1 MANTANQYY
10 RLRSGLTILPS
21 HQRNIDDIL
30 SKLVQK
36 VPARFVLLTDVT
48 GQIISVRGEQGKINV
63 VALGSLVAGDLA
75 ASQEIAR
82 LMGEYEDFQM
92 ILREGQLTHTFIV
105 EAGRYFALMVQVSQE
120 VPLGWARMLI
130 QDASKQ
136 LPAVMEKE
144 LDKQDTAFSQKME
157 AETNQVLESENLSDL
172 FDDALDDL
180 WSE

>member
-1 MANTANQYY
+1 
-10 RLRSGLTILPS
+10 
-21 HQRNIDDIL
+21 
-30 SKLVQK
+30 
-36 VPARFVLLTDVT
+36 
-48 GQIISVRGEQGKINV
+48 
-63 VALGSLVAGDLA
+63 
-75 ASQEIAR
+75 
-82 LMGEYEDFQM
+82 
-92 ILREGQLTHTFIV
+92 
-105 EAGRYFALMVQVSQE
+105 VSQE

-136 LPAVMEKE
+136 LPTVMEKE